1 MIGLPALNVSPE
13 IVCEL
18 RVVVGIQS
26 SVMHLPAFPALGP
39 EELHVVKVAPI
50 ALIRHVG
57 LRRAK
62 RGQGTACTEIPGAQ
76 MHMHTFLSFSLV
88 LPLPRRIGSYNFSFR
103 ASMQLFIPVVP
114 CLHGAIVA
122 KEHRQEEVS
131 AATANERT

>member
-1 MIGLPALNVSPE
+1 
-13 IVCEL
+13 
-18 RVVVGIQS
+18 
-26 SVMHLPAFPALGP
+26 
-39 EELHVVKVAPI
+39 
-50 ALIRHVG
+50 
-57 LRRAK
+57 
-62 RGQGTACTEIPGAQ
+62 
-76 MHMHTFLSFSLV
+76 MHMHTFLPFSLV